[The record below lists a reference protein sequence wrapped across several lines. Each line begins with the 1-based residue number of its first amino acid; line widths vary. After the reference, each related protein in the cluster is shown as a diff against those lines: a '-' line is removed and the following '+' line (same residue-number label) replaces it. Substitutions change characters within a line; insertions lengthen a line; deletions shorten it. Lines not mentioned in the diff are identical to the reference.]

1 MTHFVFDVE
10 ADGPCPGIY
19 SMIEIGIVAIHG
31 DELRSF
37 WRTLKPI
44 TYDYNLDAL
53 KSIGATRE
61 QTLQYGDPAVAIR
74 EAVQWVDSQSKGR
87 PIFWSDNPA
96 FDWQFWNYYCHK
108 YVGDNPAGFSAR
120 RIGDFYAGL
129 VRDPRAASKWKSFRK
144 TKHTHRADEDAL
156 GNAEA
161 ILEFAKQ
168 HEIRLG

>member
-44 TYDYNLDAL
+44 TYDYSLDAL

-61 QTLQYGDPAVAIR
+61 QTLQYGDPEVAIR

-96 FDWQFWNYYCHK
+96 F
-108 YVGDNPAGFSAR
+108 
-120 RIGDFYAGL
+120 
-129 VRDPRAASKWKSFRK
+129 
-144 TKHTHRADEDAL
+144 
-156 GNAEA
+156 
-161 ILEFAKQ
+161 
-168 HEIRLG
+168 